1 MGSFSSVLGK
11 PPQAFSFHENQASV
25 DAREHEVQ
33 MLVDNFKT
41 WLPTA
46 SRTLKFMLEHE
57 AQQQETA
64 RKEQL
69 RRDREAEEARL
80 RVTRNIRI

>member
-41 WLPTA
+41 WL
-46 SRTLKFMLEHE
+46 LKVHVG
-57 AQQQETA
+57 T
-64 RKEQL
+64 
-69 RRDREAEEARL
+69 
-80 RVTRNIRI
+80 